1 MSITRQNLSVIIV
14 SYKSEYV
21 IENCINSIDN
31 EIEIIVIDNSDDDVL
46 KKKIESKYKNV
57 KYFLSKKNLG
67 MGAANNLGIKK
78 INRDFAFILNPDVT
92 LKSNSINEILIASKE
107 FDNFGI
113 IAPLSNKDQYPN
125 YILKEGHNF
134 DPVKPF
140 KVKSVDGYAMIL
152 NLKKLK
158 KINNFN
164 FFDENFFLY
173 LENEDL
179 CKRLIE
185 INEDIYVIPKSRIDH
200 LGGKAVDP
208 KYRNEIEYLRNWHW
222 MWSKFYFNKKHYGYA
237 IAVLKIFKNLIS
249 AKIKFFY
256 YLITLNTFKRKIY
269 QMRLLGLISSM
280 IGKNSYYRPKI

>member
-14 SYKSEYV
+14 SYKSEHV

-31 EIEIIVIDNSDDDVL
+31 EIEIIVIDNSSDQQL
-46 KKKIESKYKNV
+46 KEKIETKYNNV
-57 KYFLSKKNLG
+57 KYILSKENLG
-67 MGAANNLGIKK
+67 MGAGNNLGIKNVNK
-78 INRDFAFILNPDVT
+78 DYVLILNPDVI
-92 LKSNSINEILIASKE
+92 LEKSSIDEMIQSSKE
-107 FDNFGI
+107 IDNFGV
-113 IAPLSNKDQYPN
+113 IAPLSDKNEYPN
-125 YILKEGHNF
+125 YTLKKVHNF
-134 DPVKPF
+134 NSTKPF
-140 KVKSVDGYAMIL
+140 KVKSVDGYAMLL

-158 KINNFN
+158 KLEDFY

-179 CKRLIE
+179 CKRLE
-185 INEDIYVIPKSRIDH
+185 KNNEDIYIIPKSKIHH

-208 KYRNEIEYLRNWHW
+208 KYKNEIEYLRNWHW
-222 MWSKFYFNKKHYGYA
+222 MWSKFYFNKKHYGYLMA
-237 IAVLKIFKNLIS
+237 IFKIFKNLIS

-280 IGKNSYYRPKI
+280 AGKNSHYRPKI

>member
-92 LKSNSINEILIASKE
+92 LERNSINEIFIASKE
-107 FDNFGI
+107 IDNFGI

-125 YILKEGHNF
+125 YILKGGYNF

-158 KINNFN
+158 KIDNFN

-185 INEDIYVIPKSRIDH
+185 INEDIYVIPKSKIDH

>member
-107 FDNFGI
+107 IDNFGI

-125 YILKEGHNF
+125 YILKGGHNF

-185 INEDIYVIPKSRIDH
+185 INEDIYVIPKSKIDH

-237 IAVLKIFKNLIS
+237 TAVLKIFKNLIS